1 MRLWTLHPRY
11 LDSSGLVAL
20 WREGLL
26 AQAVLLGR
34 TRGYRHHPQLIRFRD
49 CGAPVEAIAQYLRV
63 VHEEAKQRGFRFDGR
78 KIARRLAVNVIE
90 VRRGQVAYEWEHL
103 HAKLEKRAP
112 NWLREIDRTRRP
124 EVHPLFRVVPGP
136 IESWEK

>member
-26 AQAVLLGR
+26 AQAVLRGR

-49 CGAPVEAIAQYLRV
+49 CNAPVSAIAQYLRV
-63 VHEEAKQRGFRFDGR
+63 VHEEAKKRGFRFDGR
-78 KIARRLAVNVIE
+78 KIARRRTCDVLE
-90 VRRGQVAYEWEHL
+90 VRRGQVIYEWQHL
-103 HAKLEKRAP
+103 RVKLERRAP
-112 NWLREIDRTRRP
+112 HWLGELELTGRP
-124 EVHPLFRVVPGP
+124 EVHPLFRVVPGG